1 MPLYDDILDTI
12 GRTPIVMLH
21 RLLRKA
27 GVRMIPL
34 AEATPRRSW
43 LPSTARKSGCYDI
56 SPPHILRRRLMKN
69 IPIETRKRMMIGAAA
84 ILSAVAATDAMS
96 DQMVKI
102 GSVEPLTGGIAHLGK
117 DNENGARLAVEE
129 INAKGLT
136 IGGQKITLQLDPQDD
151 AADPRQATQ
160 VAQKL
165 VDDKV
170 VAVVGH
176 LNSGTSI
183 PASKIYSDAG
193 IVQISPSATN
203 PAYTQ
208 QGFKTTY
215 RVVATDA
222 QQGPALANYAHSEGI
237 KSVAVV
243 DDSTAYGQG
252 LANEFEKKA
261 KALGLK
267 VMSHDATN
275 DKAIDFRAILTKIK
289 GENPDAIMYGGMDAT
304 GGPLAKQAKQLGLR
318 AKILAGD
325 GVCTDQLSDLAGD
338 AADNVVCSQAG
349 VALEKMPGGGAFKAK
364 YEKRFGQV
372 IKFDAPFAYDAVY
385 IVADAMKRANSTDPA
400 KILQSMPATD
410 YKGVIGVTTFDSKGD
425 LKHGVISLYGY
436 RSGKR
441 VFLDEVKM

>member
-1 MPLYDDILDTI
+1 MNIKMQKLL
-12 GRTPIVMLH
+12 PISAAVMVF
-21 RLLRKA
+21 A
-27 GVRMIPL
+27 
-34 AEATPRRSW
+34 AFATN
-43 LPSTARKSGCYDI
+43 A
-56 SPPHILRRRLMKN
+56 
-69 IPIETRKRMMIGAAA
+69 
-84 ILSAVAATDAMS
+84 SA
-96 DQMVKI
+96 DQVVKI
-102 GSVEPLTGGIAHLGK
+102 GHVAPLTGGIAHLGK

-136 IGGQKITLQLDPQDD
+136 IGGQKITLQLDAQDD
-151 AADPRQATQ
+151 AADPRTATQ

-176 LNSGTSI
+176 LNSGTTI

-208 QGFKTTY
+208 QGFKTAY

-222 QQGPALANYAHSEGI
+222 QQGPALANYALSKGF

-267 VMSHDATN
+267 VLSHDATN
-275 DKAIDFRAILTKIK
+275 DKAVDFRAILTKIK

-304 GGPLAKQAKQLGLR
+304 GGPFAKQAKQLGLR
-318 AKILAGD
+318 AKVLAGD
-325 GVCTDQLSDLAGD
+325 GVCTEQLSDLAGD
-338 AADNVVCSQAG
+338 ASANVICSQAG
-349 VALEKMPGGGAFKAK
+349 AALEKMPGGAEFQAK
-364 YEKRFGQV
+364 YQKRFGQP
-372 IKFDAPFAYDAVY
+372 IQIYSPFTYDAVY
-385 IVADAMKRANSTDPA
+385 IIVDAMKRANSVDAA
-400 KILQSMPATD
+400 KILAQMPTTD
-410 YKGVIGVTTFDSKGD
+410 YKGVIGETVFDSKGD
-425 LKHGVISLYGY
+425 LKHGVISLYDYKG
-436 RSGKR
+436 GKKS
-441 VFLDEVKM
+441 FLDQVKM

>member
-1 MPLYDDILDTI
+1 MNIKMQKLL
-12 GRTPIVMLH
+12 PISAAVMVF
-21 RLLRKA
+21 A
-27 GVRMIPL
+27 
-34 AEATPRRSW
+34 AFATN
-43 LPSTARKSGCYDI
+43 A
-56 SPPHILRRRLMKN
+56 
-69 IPIETRKRMMIGAAA
+69 
-84 ILSAVAATDAMS
+84 SADEV
-96 DQMVKI
+96 VKI
-102 GSVEPLTGGIAHLGK
+102 GHVAPLTGGIAHLGK

-136 IGGQKITLQLDPQDD
+136 IGGQKITLQLDAQDD
-151 AADPRQATQ
+151 AADPRTATQ

-176 LNSGTSI
+176 LNSGTTI

-208 QGFKTTY
+208 QGFKTAY

-222 QQGPALANYAHSEGI
+222 QQGPALANYAQSKGF

-267 VMSHDATN
+267 VLSHDATN
-275 DKAIDFRAILTKIK
+275 DKAVDFRAILTKIK

-304 GGPLAKQAKQLGLR
+304 GGPFAKQAKQLGLR
-318 AKILAGD
+318 AKVLAGD
-325 GVCTDQLSDLAGD
+325 GVCTEQLSDLAGD
-338 AADNVVCSQAG
+338 ASANVICSQAG
-349 VALEKMPGGGAFKAK
+349 AALEKMPGGAEFQAK
-364 YEKRFGQV
+364 YQKRFGQP
-372 IKFDAPFAYDAVY
+372 IQIYSPFTYDAVY
-385 IVADAMKRANSTDPA
+385 IIVDAMKRANSVDAA
-400 KILQSMPATD
+400 KILAQMPTTD
-410 YKGVIGVTTFDSKGD
+410 YKGVIGETVFDSKGD
-425 LKHGVISLYGY
+425 LKHGVISLYDYKG
-436 RSGKR
+436 GKKS
-441 VFLDEVKM
+441 FLDQVKM